1 MVPST
6 CNKPGGSNAPAH
18 DIRGHKLIPS
28 AASKTFYYDRDVTK
42 EDWVDEGEL
51 CQNLGAELNIFL
63 FKFPARN
70 PVSGV
75 LQSSL
80 FTPEPPCFLQCL
92 LLECEVVICKAAFN
106 VTSELWKAKVC
117 V

>member
-70 PVSGV
+70 PVSGIFQSSEV
-75 LQSSL
+75 TLKAALQS
-80 FTPEPPCFLQCL
+80 QGM
-92 LLECEVVICKAAFN
+92 
-106 VTSELWKAKVC
+106 C
-117 V
+117 VKSHNLTGAHKHFV